1 MYLKTIVFEVIMRGI
16 ICMAIGF
23 ISALG
28 IKAVYDKVQEA
39 KGENIEIPD
48 PEDSTEQE
56 SSETVQG

>member
-1 MYLKTIVFEVIMRGI
+1 MRGI

-28 IKAVYDKVQEA
+28 IRAIHDKIQEG
-39 KGENIEIPD
+39 KNEGIEITD

-56 SSETVQG
+56 SSETI

>member
-1 MYLKTIVFEVIMRGI
+1 MRGI

-23 ISALG
+23 VSALG
-28 IKAVYDKVQEA
+28 IKAVYNKVKEA
-39 KGENIEIPD
+39 KNEGIEITD

>member
-1 MYLKTIVFEVIMRGI
+1 MRGI

-28 IKAVYDKVQEA
+28 IRAIHDKIQEA
-39 KGENIEIPD
+39 KNEGIEITD

>member
-1 MYLKTIVFEVIMRGI
+1 MRGI

-28 IKAVYDKVQEA
+28 IRAIHDKIQEA
-39 KGENIEIPD
+39 AKNEGIEITD

>member
-1 MYLKTIVFEVIMRGI
+1 MKGI

-28 IKAVYDKVQEA
+28 IRAVYDKVQEA
-39 KGENIEIPD
+39 KNEGIEITNQ
-48 PEDSTEQE
+48 EDLTEQE